1 MTDHAPLLA
10 PHLEETQ
17 EDRLPVL
24 LPVAEMPGA
33 TLYLGNRIAA
43 DDGAL
48 LLERGI
54 TSTMNLAVNIEM
66 APLTLADGTAVR
78 RTHVG
83 LIDGRGNT
91 PPHLLGAALVLAG
104 ILGQASPGKSHY
116 PPHRAGNVL
125 VHCRGGRS
133 RSVSV
138 LALFLVLARPEL
150 HPDLE
155 TAFRHLRHLRG
166 LPASQPNAD
175 MLALTDAALALAGG
189 PGLLAR

>member
-66 APLTLADGTAVR
+66 SPLRLADGTAVR

-83 LIDGRGNT
+83 LIDGTGNT

-138 LALFLVLARPEL
+138 LALYLVLARPEVY
-150 HPDLE
+150 PDLE
-155 TAFRHLRHLRG
+155 TALRHLRALRG
-166 LPASQPNAD
+166 LSSAQPNAD

>member
-104 ILGQASPGKSHY
+104 ILGQESPGKSHY
-116 PPHRAGNVL
+116 PPHRAGHVL
-125 VHCRGGRS
+125 VSKRS
-133 RSVSV
+133 TDEQVSRTQHKQ
-138 LALFLVLARPEL
+138 AQRPDREVGV
-150 HPDLE
+150 PDLE
-155 TAFRHLRHLRG
+155 IVTASVHA
-166 LPASQPNAD
+166 PA
-175 MLALTDAALALAGG
+175 AGG
-189 PGLLAR
+189 NALHLCLT